1 MEYERFVKAR
11 AVECFEIRVFLW
23 SHERER
29 GKSSKPKR
37 KNQKENTNKKKQKLH
52 ENIREN
58 EDEANEDKRLI

>member
-23 SHERER
+23 SHEREMKIVKAKKEKSK
-29 GKSSKPKR
+29 GKYK
-37 KNQKENTNKKKQKLH
+37 QKKQKLH